1 MEGDDD
7 VSPAPSCTLKGCV
20 LPVSSSWFLS
30 PAFKTP
36 GHPLPSHGV
45 SPVLQKLCGHAVSCW
60 LPVGT
65 TEELVPKGAG
75 TQVLASACVPWPS
88 CPGLLHSQRPRRSLG
103 CPCYSQ
109 RSSSLSR
116 LRTECLPRVRARPR
130 HAGRRQ
136 LTKQT
141 PVLLE
146 PTFRCEGDSRTLCLR
161 ALRCLSGELVC
172 SSVPG
177 VTG

>member
-1 MEGDDD
+1 M
-7 VSPAPSCTLKGCV
+7 
-20 LPVSSSWFLS
+20 SSSWFLS

-45 SPVLQKLCGHAVSCW
+45 SPALQKPPWPHCVLLAGSGDCG
-60 LPVGT
+60 
-65 TEELVPKGAG
+65 GAG
-75 TQVLASACVPWPS
+75 TPGCRHSGPGIRLCPLAVL
-88 CPGLLHSQRPRRSLG
+88 PGLLHSQRPCRSLG
-103 CPCYSQ
+103 CPCCSQ

-116 LRTECLPRVRARPR
+116 LRTELLPRVRARPR
-130 HAGRRQ
+130 CAGRRQ

-146 PTFRCEGDSRTLCLR
+146 PTFRREGDSRTLCLR
-161 ALRCLSGELVC
+161 VLRCLSGELVC

-177 VTG
+177 VTGWSGEVGP